1 MHGNTNARGDAV
13 AISGKCFRFCLTA
26 SRTLESVYL
35 ERGSSSWESLPRL
48 GGSGVFAAA
57 LEKSREVFIFAFDR
71 THNRIRSP
79 RLAASS
85 R

>member
-13 AISGKCFRFCLTA
+13 AISGKCFRFCLTV
-26 SRTLESVYL
+26 SCTLETIYL
-35 ERGSSSWESLPRL
+35 EIGSSSWESLPRL
-48 GGSGVFAAA
+48 GGSGVFAAVH
-57 LEKSREVFIFAFDR
+57 EKSREVFIFAFDR

-85 R
+85 